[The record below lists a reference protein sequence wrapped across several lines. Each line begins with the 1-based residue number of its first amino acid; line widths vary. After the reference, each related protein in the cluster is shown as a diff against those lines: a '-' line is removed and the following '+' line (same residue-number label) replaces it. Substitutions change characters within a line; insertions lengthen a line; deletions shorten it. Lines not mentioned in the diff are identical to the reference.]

1 MRCLPGH
8 VTGRARRGRKPDS
21 EDVIFNYILSI
32 PILCYVTLY
41 SMTRRNFDQHCPIAE
56 ALDVVGERWSLL
68 IVRELLLGPKR
79 YTDLRQALPR
89 MWTNLLA
96 DRLRQLERAGVIE
109 QVELPPPAARTVYQ
123 LTERG
128 RGLEPVV
135 LGLGRWGIP
144 LFAGRRKG
152 NPPLSTSVLLGVRA
166 FFQPASA
173 QTEERYE
180 LRVGGHPF
188 TASVQ
193 RGLLNLR
200 SGQPDSPA
208 ATLYADPAALLDVR
222 LGRIDVEAA
231 IRKGTLRF
239 DGPDVNVRRLR
250 RVFAL

>member
-1 MRCLPGH
+1 
-8 VTGRARRGRKPDS
+8 
-21 EDVIFNYILSI
+21 
-32 PILCYVTLY
+32 LY
-41 SMTRRNFDQHCPIAE
+41 AMTRRHFDQQCPIAE

-79 YTDLRQALPR
+79 YTDLRRALSR

-96 DRLRQLERAGVIE
+96 DRLRHLERAEVIE
-109 QVELPPPAARTVYQ
+109 QVELPPPSARTVYQ
-123 LTERG
+123 LTDRG

-135 LGLGRWGIP
+135 LGLGLWGIP

-166 FFQPASA
+166 FFQPASV

-180 LRVGGHPF
+180 LRIGGQPF

-193 RGLLNLR
+193 RGRLNLR

-208 ATLYADPAALLDVR
+208 ATLSADPAALLDVR

-231 IRKGTLRF
+231 IGKGHLRF
-239 DGPDVNVRRLR
+239 EGSEASVRRLR
-250 RVFAL
+250 RAIAL